1 MQGFLTAMR
10 MYKPIMLTG
19 ILLSPLFL
27 SCASG
32 PRKALWK
39 CVEMDQ
45 DSSAVVD
52 DSLARLAYNYYSRHG
67 SVRDRMM
74 ATYYLGQ
81 AELDAGQS
89 IPATLHFRQAY
100 DLASR
105 AKDTS
110 YMGFSCQRMS
120 QLYAHNLDNA
130 LSAHYARQAIPLF
143 EHVRDTLSADF
154 SRIQIAE
161 YLLSQRRF
169 QQAESIIDSL
179 LDKGPSQRG
188 IIDYYSLLVKANLC
202 FFQDVFDEAE
212 RYYRRLD
219 SLYSLTPVYTSRLAL
234 IAEQQGKRNLTDSLM
249 VLAAESI
256 STNDDSINYYSNKA
270 QIDIMRGDY
279 ETAFHNQ
286 SLAYSLQD
294 SCVNDILSRSV
305 THAMQAYFEQEYQ
318 AEKVRRENQGTISL
332 LSILI
337 LLAIT
342 IAVVIALRRRK
353 EQIVTHMAQME
364 TLHQELLQMRK
375 GQAGSHAIISTL
387 VQDRIKSMSQLADA
401 YLSWS
406 DEAVVLREV
415 RHGKT
420 FKEDIISEFRKELR
434 TLRDDKNFIPSIEDA
449 LNHSHGDIITR
460 IRQDC
465 KGFRNGD
472 IRVNE
477 KDFQLLILFFAGF
490 SNNSVAFMMDM
501 TDDAVRTRKKNLRKV
516 FLSME
521 NKHGKEYLSML
532 SGESHKSAT
541 SSI

>member
-1 MQGFLTAMR
+1 MR
-10 MYKPIMLTG
+10 QFYC
-19 ILLSPLFL
+19 LLSLFLIL

-32 PRKALWK
+32 PRKALWE

-105 AKDTS
+105 VKDTS

-143 EHVRDTLSADF
+143 EHIGDTLSANF

-161 YLLSQRRF
+161 HLLSQRKF
-169 QQAESIIDSL
+169 KLAEAIIDSL
-179 LDKGPSQRG
+179 LDNKPSQG
-188 IIDYYSLLVKANLC
+188 IIDYYALLVKANLC
-202 FFQDVFDEAE
+202 FFQDDFDNAGLYYKRMEE
-212 RYYRRLD
+212 RYH
-219 SLYSLTPVYTSRLAL
+219 LTPVYFGRLAL
-234 IAEQQGKRNLTDSLM
+234 IAEHQGKKNVSDSLLMLAAKRISSKTDS
-249 VLAAESI
+249 VNFFS
-256 STNDDSINYYSNKA
+256 DHA
-270 QIDIMRGDY
+270 QIAVMRSDY

-516 FLSME
+516 FLSIK
-521 NKHGKEYLSML
+521 NQHGNEYLAML
-532 SGESHKSAT
+532 SGTKHKSAT
-541 SSI
+541 GKH

>member
-1 MQGFLTAMR
+1 MR
-10 MYKPIMLTG
+10 QFYC
-19 ILLSPLFL
+19 LLSLFLIL

-67 SVRDRMM
+67 SVRNRMM

-143 EHVRDTLSADF
+143 EHIGDTLSTNF

-161 YLLSQRRF
+161 YLLAQRRF

-202 FFQDVFDEAE
+202 FFQDDFDNAGLYYKRMEE
-212 RYYRRLD
+212 RYH
-219 SLYSLTPVYTSRLAL
+219 LTPVYFGRLAL
-234 IAEQQGKRNLTDSLM
+234 IAEHQGKKNVSDSLLMLAAKRISSKTDS
-249 VLAAESI
+249 VNFFS
-256 STNDDSINYYSNKA
+256 DHA
-270 QIDIMRGDY
+270 QIAVMRGDY

-294 SCVNDILSRSV
+294 TIVNNILSRSV
-305 THAMQAYFEQEYQ
+305 THAMQTYYEQEYQ
-318 AEKVRRENQGTISL
+318 SEKTRRENQGLISL
-332 LSILI
+332 LFILV
-337 LLAIT
+337 LLTIT
-342 IAVVIALRRRK
+342 VAVATALRRRK
-353 EQIVTHMAQME
+353 EQVVTHMAQME
-364 TLHQELLQMRK
+364 TLDQELKQMRK
-375 GQAGSHAIISTL
+375 GQVGSHAVISTL

-406 DEAVVLREV
+406 DEAVILREV

-434 TLRDDKNFIPSIEDA
+434 TLRDDKHFIPNIEDA
-449 LNHSHGDIITR
+449 LNHSHDGIITR

-465 KGFRNGD
+465 NGFRNGD

-477 KDFQLLILFFAGF
+477 KDFQLLVLFFAGF
-490 SNNSVAFMMDM
+490 SNNSVAFMLDM

>member
-1 MQGFLTAMR
+1 MR
-10 MYKPIMLTG
+10 MYKPIILTG

-143 EHVRDTLSADF
+143 EHIGDTLSANF
-154 SRIQIAE
+154 SRIHLTGY
-161 YLLSQRRF
+161 YLSLWKF
-169 QQAESIIDSL
+169 DYAESIIDSL
-179 LDKGPSQRG
+179 LTNKGPDWTM
-188 IIDYYSLLVKANLC
+188 DYYASIVKANIR
-202 FFQDVFDEAE
+202 FFQDDYDCAE
-212 RYYRRLD
+212 VYYNQAA
-219 SLYSLTPVYTSRLAL
+219 SLYPLSPLFSGRLAL
-234 IAEQQGKRNLTDSLM
+234 IAEHQGKRELSDSL
-249 VLAAESI
+249 LRQTAESI
-256 STNDDSINYYSNKA
+256 STKEDSINYFTNKA
-270 QIDIMRGDY
+270 QIAVMRGDY

-541 SSI
+541 SST